1 MRSFVKTKP
10 SGNSK
15 ITLLS
20 TDISES
26 CPSFANFLWCI
37 YVFKCYIRE
46 NKIPVKIS
54 KFTLFCKVVI
64 KITYSVGS
72 KISMDTISTNFLRQA
87 IYLFLACVV
96 SSNAQ

>member
-15 ITLLS
+15 STLLS

-64 KITYSVGS
+64 NRVPTVREKSV
-72 KISMDTISTNFLRQA
+72 KNEK
-87 IYLFLACVV
+87 
-96 SSNAQ
+96 SSRSGKSQGILI